1 MDKVNRKAGILT
13 FIFKFQVETLQTESQ
28 QLERRDRSKEMSSPG
43 KELNPVIKQGTEFSD
58 RESDMKR
65 KILKGKVL
73 RSRKSGGKQ
82 DSYTQRKR

>member
-1 MDKVNRKAGILT
+1 
-13 FIFKFQVETLQTESQ
+13 
-28 QLERRDRSKEMSSPG
+28 MSSPG
-43 KELNPVIKQGTEFSD
+43 KELNSVIKQGTEFSD

-82 DSYTQRKR
+82 DSYT

>member
-1 MDKVNRKAGILT
+1 
-13 FIFKFQVETLQTESQ
+13 
-28 QLERRDRSKEMSSPG
+28 MSSPG

-82 DSYTQRKR
+82 DSYT